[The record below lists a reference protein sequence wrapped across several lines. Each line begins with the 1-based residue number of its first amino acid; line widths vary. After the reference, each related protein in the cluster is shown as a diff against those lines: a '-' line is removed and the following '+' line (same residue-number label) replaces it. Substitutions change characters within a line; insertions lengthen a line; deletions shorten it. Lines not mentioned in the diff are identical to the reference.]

1 MEDLLHNVVI
11 NLRGRAAAQ
20 FILQYR
26 LFVKELLQM
35 HFNGVVRNL
44 VFLMLACAQQLNDAT
59 AAPFWNLLYIL
70 WTSVCKMV
78 APTYITLQYTQ

>member
-1 MEDLLHNVVI
+1 MEDLLHNVII

-44 VFLMLACAQQLNDAT
+44 VLLMLACAKQLNDAT
-59 AAPFWNLLYIL
+59 GAPF
-70 WTSVCKMV
+70 
-78 APTYITLQYTQ
+78 